1 MKIEVRPLRDTDIE
15 ELSRIEAASFSM
27 PWSAEDFRGLLLSKE
42 GQVAERQH
50 RASQSKE

>member
-27 PWSAEDFRGLLLSKE
+27 PWSAGGFQRTASKRLLPVC
-42 GQVAERQH
+42 GGGD
-50 RASQSKE
+50 